1 MKRNKT
7 KHTPEPW
14 SWSGVGDDRM
24 ILDADRRPVLTVDI
38 DADRRDPQLRP
49 TIVRDHNAAPGLAE
63 ALEKAVERM
72 EAVAEGIPVH
82 NRAKGVSQAAH
93 VAHMA
98 GHLAQ
103 HAKKARAALA
113 AAEVTV

>member
-1 MKRNKT
+1 IIARVDPAR
-7 KHTPEPW
+7 PEYAHRIGEWHDYEWDGRCPNA
-14 SWSGVGDDRM
+14 RL
-24 ILDADRRPVLTVDI
+24 IA
-38 DADRRDPQLRP
+38 
-49 TIVRDHNAAPGLAE
+49 AAPALAE

-113 AAEVTV
+113 AAGVKA